1 MNDILISFLG
11 DEYKEYIEY
20 KGFFKKL
27 NENLDV
33 ILYLCNNLSNDRI
46 KNYIINSIE
55 NGDYYDN
62 YDDLGEGI
70 SVIDENDI
78 FEKITKGDEYNKMLD
93 YAHKNLENISKMYSE
108 FAEEYMNIIKY
119 NDEKYNNEKYD
130 LDKQKLY
137 ISDKFENIVSK
148 LETLKIVKSKDD
160 IKFNIILID
169 KESFIDY
176 KAFKRLF
183 KNLHIQEKSNIGND
197 KILLEFK
204 EKLAKIYNLIFIDL
218 TAKFNEYNLDVE
230 QLITETKGL
239 VKLLKN

>member
-1 MNDILISFLG
+1 MKDILISFLG

-93 YAHKNLENISKMYSE
+93 YAHKNLENIYKMYSE
-108 FAEEYMNIIKY
+108 FAEEYMNII
-119 NDEKYNNEKYD
+119 KYNNEKYD

-204 EKLAKIYNLIFIDL
+204 EKLTKIYNLIFIDL
-218 TAKFNEYNLDVE
+218 IAKFKEYNLDVE
-230 QLITETKGL
+230 QLITETKEL

>member
-1 MNDILISFLG
+1 M
-11 DEYKEYIEY
+11 EK
-20 KGFFKKL
+20 
-27 NENLDV
+27 
-33 ILYLCNNLSNDRI
+33 
-46 KNYIINSIE
+46 
-55 NGDYYDN
+55 
-62 YDDLGEGI
+62 
-70 SVIDENDI
+70 I

-93 YAHKNLENISKMYSE
+93 YAHKNLENISKMYFE

-137 ISDKFENIVSK
+137 ISDKFENVVSK

-197 KILLEFK
+197 KNLLEFK
-204 EKLAKIYNLIFIDL
+204 EKLTKIQ
-218 TAKFNEYNLDVE
+218 KFY
-230 QLITETKGL
+230 
-239 VKLLKN
+239 